1 MPEWKQFNSTP
12 EIYNTIIPADC
23 QHIACLITQ
32 ASYWIMTHTGTL
44 KLNAFLGASSLARSC
59 YTKKATD
66 TSVMRDPTNLGDIP
80 KRFRFSNY
88 IQAQRKLDSAIV
100 FGSTDQG
107 HFATDGKLL

>member
-1 MPEWKQFNSTP
+1 MQKITP
-12 EIYNTIIPADC
+12 QNARMEKVQLNTIIPADC
-23 QHIACLITQ
+23 RHIACLITQ

-80 KRFRFSNY
+80 KRFRHFQLHS
-88 IQAQRKLDSAIV
+88 
-100 FGSTDQG
+100 STEK
-107 HFATDGKLL
+107 A